1 MGRTVN
7 AAHEPTHEPTHDM
20 RLLIGGVALFAAMIE
35 AIDASQ
41 HEVRLETY
49 IFSFE
54 GMGADVAEALMRAAQ
69 RAVRVCVVV
78 DGVGTGELPV
88 PWAERMAQA
97 GVQVHVFA
105 PAVGI
110 GFWLPSRWRR
120 MHRKL
125 CVVDKQVAFCGG
137 INILDDFLDPHVE
150 GLLKAPRLDYAV
162 SFRGP
167 LVTSAHDAM
176 TQLWSRIEVAD
187 DLRNQDLT
195 GAIDALRVAAQSL
208 RLPSRGKMQLVL
220 RDNLRHRT
228 HIERAYRQ
236 AMGAAR
242 HEVVVANAY
251 FFPGLRLRRALVLA
265 AKRGVRVRLLLQG
278 RYEYFLPYR
287 AARQLYGQLMAA
299 GVEIYEYHASFLH
312 AKVAV
317 VDGKWLTVG
326 SSNLDPFSLL
336 LAREANVVALHP
348 ELAHTLHASL
358 MDAMAHGADRV
369 DPHAYLSRGWWDR
382 TLDAMASAVLRFGVL
397 LTGKRF

>member
-1 MGRTVN
+1 MGRTVSP
-7 AAHEPTHEPTHDM
+7 AQTQPHDM
-20 RLLIGGVALFAAMIE
+20 RLLIGGVDLFAAMIE
-35 AIDASQ
+35 AIDAAQ
-41 HEVRLETY
+41 DDVLVETY

-54 GMGADVAEALMRAAQ
+54 GAGADVAHALMRAAQ
-69 RAVRVCVVV
+69 RGVRVCLVV
-78 DGVGTGELPV
+78 DGVGTGQLPT
-88 PWAERMAQA
+88 PWAEQMARA

-137 INILDDFLDPHVE
+137 INILDDFLDPHVQ

-162 SFRGP
+162 SLRGP
-167 LVTSAHDAM
+167 LAANVHDTM
-176 TQLWSRIEVAD
+176 TQLWSRIEAVS
-187 DLRNQDLT
+187 DLRSQDLS
-195 GAIDALRVAAQSL
+195 GAIDALRGAAQSL
-208 RLPSRGKMQLVL
+208 RLPTRGEAQLVL
-220 RDNLRHRT
+220 RDNVRHRT
-228 HIERAYRQ
+228 HIERAYRK
-236 AMGAAR
+236 AIGSAH

-265 AKRGVRVRLLLQG
+265 ARRGVRVRLLLQG
-278 RYEYFLPYR
+278 QYEYFLPYR
-287 AARQLYGQLMAA
+287 ASRQLYGQLMAA

-336 LAREANVVALHP
+336 LAREANVVAHHP
-348 ELAHTLHASL
+348 E
-358 MDAMAHGADRV
+358 MAHALQTNLLDAIAHGSVRV
-369 DPHAYLSRGWWDR
+369 DPQAYLTRSWRDR
-382 TLDAMASAVLRFGVL
+382 TLDALASAVLRFGVF